1 LEIAMPTSFD
11 PDRRHL
17 LKTSLATA
25 GLAATGSLISVG
37 ARGADKGNVNL
48 QLGWLVG
55 GNQIGEVAAKRL
67 GYYEQEGL
75 TLTIQPG
82 GPNIDGV
89 AVVASGR
96 FEAGQVSS
104 SPSIML
110 AASQG
115 IPVKCFAVGAQ
126 RHPYCFFSLQ
136 KNAIRSPADMVGK
149 KVGMQP
155 TGMVLLRALLAKN
168 KIAEKDVNVI
178 PIGADM
184 SPLLTGQ
191 VDAVTGWLT
200 NTTALKV
207 LGKDRV
213 DLSLWDSGVRLY
225 ALPYY
230 ATAKTLQ
237 TQPQVLAGF
246 LRASAR
252 GWKYAEANRDAATEL
267 LIKEYP
273 NLNHDDERVAL
284 DVMLRYSFSDLTKTQ
299 GWGAM
304 DPAVWQEQISL
315 YSQLGQFT
323 AQTPKLEDVMTMDV
337 LKATAAAR
345 TKA

>member
-1 LEIAMPTSFD
+1 
-11 PDRRHL
+11 
-17 LKTSLATA
+17 
-25 GLAATGSLISVG
+25 
-37 ARGADKGNVNL
+37 
-48 QLGWLVG
+48 
-55 GNQIGEVAAKRL
+55 
-67 GYYEQEGL
+67 
-75 TLTIQPG
+75 
-82 GPNIDGV
+82 
-89 AVVASGR
+89 
-96 FEAGQVSS
+96 
-104 SPSIML
+104 
-110 AASQG
+110 
-115 IPVKCFAVGAQ
+115 
-126 RHPYCFFSLQ
+126 
-136 KNAIRSPADMVGK
+136 
-149 KVGMQP
+149 
-155 TGMVLLRALLAKN
+155 
-168 KIAEKDVNVI
+168 
-178 PIGADM
+178 
-184 SPLLTGQ
+184 
-191 VDAVTGWLT
+191 VTGWLT
-200 NTTALKV
+200 NTSALKV

-230 ATAKTLQ
+230 ATATTLQ

-284 DVMLRYSFSDLTKTQ
+284 DVMLRYSFSDLTKAQ

-304 DPAVWQEQISL
+304 DPAVWQDQISL

-323 AQTPKLEDVMTMDV
+323 AKTPKLDDVMTMDV